1 MSPVT
6 ARRERAPA
14 FAVVPDAS
22 RCGLLRPL
30 GGRLWQYVTP
40 PPGVPWRLRR
50 HLHCTGTQ
58 PPGMPAQGLASH
70 LAVTWM
76 PYCFGCTKL
85 PYHFCISR
93 RLPRTSRARS
103 LFAGRLV
110 YSGSFWIL
118 RQDKCFIVVAFFT
131 QLRTSATMQDQF
143 QHNELKAFSVTAS
156 PHLGGDSGEASLR
169 ITWWQ
174 TPCLRHA
181 SLGQLATPLSN
192 DQVCLDA
199 DRGAENA
206 GHGLD

>member
-143 QHNELKAFSVTAS
+143 QHNELKAFSGVENRRSQHGMPIVEVA
-156 PHLGGDSGEASLR
+156 
-169 ITWWQ
+169 ITIHRR
-174 TPCLRHA
+174 TDHA
-181 SLGQLATPLSN
+181 MME
-192 DQVCLDA
+192 DD
-199 DRGAENA
+199 
-206 GHGLD
+206 